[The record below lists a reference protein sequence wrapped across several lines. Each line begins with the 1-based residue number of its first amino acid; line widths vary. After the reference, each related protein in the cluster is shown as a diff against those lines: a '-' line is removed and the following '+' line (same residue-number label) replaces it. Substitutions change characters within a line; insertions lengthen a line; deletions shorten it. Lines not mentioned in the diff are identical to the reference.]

1 MACRGERRPFEVKTS
16 LSEDHYNA
24 MLDVVDALG
33 MTQAGY
39 VRQLILRD
47 IIQNQVLVEQMAA
60 IADRPKKGRKR
71 R

>member
-1 MACRGERRPFEVKTS
+1 MPRRGNRQPYEVKTS
-16 LSEDHYNA
+16 LAEPHYNA
-24 MLDVVDALG
+24 MLDMCEAFG

-47 IIQNQVLVEQMAA
+47 IIQSQVLVEQMAE
-60 IADRPKKGRKR
+60 IADRPKRSKKR